1 MSIFCRRQV
10 VSLLVALLVSVMV
23 TGCSREVETAVVE
36 ISNSELPESPLE
48 EASIALQTNQ
58 LDRAESILQAQLI
71 RQPDDLSAGVLMSHL
86 LVRRQQFS
94 AAIELLDRLAATN
107 PDQSDAC
114 EAEAAEVAVL
124 AGDSKDAINRFKAI
138 VRRKPGFVSARRR
151 LAEIFNS
158 QGFRFDA
165 NEVMRGVAAEQP
177 LSMRDLI
184 SLINP
189 MRPFSTFTEKP
200 DIDNADHLSRYGV
213 LGVVSALRSRSD
225 FGEAIECLSESEL
238 LASGD
243 PAATAMMGL
252 LWAETNQFDS
262 LRRWA
267 SGTSIRS
274 DELRRYPAYWLAMGA
289 LAMHDRDDSAAAC
302 FVEACRREPGC
313 VEAWTGLIAALQLKG
328 NQSAADKA
336 RKTSRLVEES
346 AWLSQHLA
354 TDQAGNVEML
364 QRLVEVLNELG
375 RWVESVAWQEM
386 WVANS
391 APGSIQLKTLSEYKQ
406 KLLQQYPSG
415 RNDSAVIGG
424 LVPQDFGSA
433 EPWFVKVASWDRK
446 ELDSLQGS
454 ASDHE
459 SSAPSGFEH
468 PVFVGV
474 AQSLGLDF
482 LHRNATVPVQREFR
496 LFQPLGGGVACLDFD
511 LDGQVDFYF
520 CQAATDP
527 PGGVSQHS
535 NRIFRQVDGRFLDQT
550 IASETTDNHYSMGVT
565 AGDVNQDGFA
575 DLVVGNIGV
584 NVCLV
589 NQGDGTFRPVP
600 VQDDTWQHPMLSM
613 SVAIADLTGDGLPEI
628 AEVNYVDDP
637 RVFDPIQRDAQ
648 GKAMRLPGPLHF
660 DPAPQ
665 RVFVSQGNGQ
675 YRGHSMPSDENAQ
688 LSTGMGVLVADL
700 DSDGRNEL
708 FIGCDQKANQVWKF
722 DSSAPDDRAAW
733 SDAAV
738 AMGLAYGPGGKPK
751 ACMGIAAADFDHNGR
766 LDLHITN
773 FYDEWSNQYMQN
785 ASGVFVDAAV
795 AMGIDDVSA
804 RMLGFGVQAFDFD
817 NNSTW
822 DLAIGNGHIEDFRNK
837 RQKFKMRTQVLTMV
851 NQKYV
856 AIVPKGDDDY
866 WNTDRLGRAVAK
878 CDWNRDGRTDLVTTE
893 VNGPAEL
900 LENRTTTQNHFLQ
913 IELVGT
919 HAERDAIGAIVT
931 VVAGD
936 RTWTQFCQAGDGYLC
951 KNEPLMSFGVG
962 SINRLDRIDV
972 SWPSGKSQTFPDP
985 PVDTRV
991 LLIEGSGQIW
1001 NHESSAARQPKIQDQ

>member
-1 MSIFCRRQV
+1 M
-10 VSLLVALLVSVMV
+10 
-23 TGCSREVETAVVE
+23 VVE
-36 ISNSELPESPLE
+36 NGSNEPPRSPLE
-48 EASIALQTNQ
+48 EASAAIQSNQ
-58 LDRAESILQAQLI
+58 LDRAESILRTQLI
-71 RQPDDLSAGVLMSHL
+71 QQPGDLLAGVMMSQL

-94 AAIELLDRLAATN
+94 SAIELLDRLAATN
-107 PDQSDAC
+107 PDQRDVC
-114 EAEAAEVAVL
+114 EAEAAEVAVS
-124 AGDSKDAINRFKAI
+124 AGDSLDAINRFKAL
-138 VRRKPGFVSARRR
+138 VDRKPGFVSARRR
-151 LAEIFNS
+151 LAEILNS

-165 NEVMRGVAAEQP
+165 NEVLRGVAAEQP

-200 DIDNADHLSRYGV
+200 DIDNAEHLSRYGV

-225 FGEAIECLSESEL
+225 LGEAIECLSESKL

-252 LWAETNQFDS
+252 LWAETNQFDP

-267 SGTSIRS
+267 SGTSTGS
-274 DELRRYPAYWLAMGA
+274 DELRRYPAYWMAMGT

-313 VEAWTGLIAALQLKG
+313 IEAWTGLIAALELHD

-364 QRLVEVLNELG
+364 QRLVEVLNGLG
-375 RWVESVAWQEM
+375 RWIESVAWQEM
-386 WVANS
+386 WIANS
-391 APGSIQLKTLSEYKQ
+391 SPGSSQLKTLSGYKQ
-406 KLLQQYPSG
+406 ELLQQYPSG
-415 RNDSAVIGG
+415 RNESAIIGG

-433 EPWFVKVASWDRK
+433 EPWFVKVASWDRG
-446 ELDSLQGS
+446 EPDSPYDS
-454 ASDHE
+454 ASDHKTVTP
-459 SSAPSGFEH
+459 AGFDH

-482 LHRNATVPVQREFR
+482 RHRNATVPVQREFL

-511 LDGQVDFYF
+511 LDGQVDLYF

-527 PGGVSQHS
+527 PGGISQHS
-535 NRIFRQVDGRFLDQT
+535 NRLFRQVDGKFLDQA
-550 IASETTDNHYSMGVT
+550 IASAATDYHYSMGVT
-565 AGDVNQDGFA
+565 AGDINQDGFA
-575 DLVVGNIGV
+575 DLVIGNIGV
-584 NVCLV
+584 NVCLI
-589 NQGDGTFRPVP
+589 NQGDGTFRPSP
-600 VQDDTWQHPMLSM
+600 VQDDTWQQPMLTM

-637 RVFDPIQRDAQ
+637 RVYDPIQRDAQ
-648 GKAMRLPGPLHF
+648 GKATRLPGPLHF

-665 RVFVSQGNGQ
+665 RVFVSQGDGQ
-675 YRGHSMPSDENAQ
+675 WRGLSMPSDENAKP
-688 LSTGMGVLVADL
+688 STGMGLLVADL
-700 DSDGRNEL
+700 NSDGRNEL
-708 FIGCDQKANQVWKF
+708 FVGCDQKANQVWKF
-722 DSSAPDDRAAW
+722 DSSASGDQAVW

-751 ACMGIAAADFDHNGR
+751 ACMGITAADFDHNGR

-773 FYDEWSNQYMQN
+773 FYDEWSSQYMQN

-795 AMGIDDVSA
+795 AMGIDNVSA
-804 RMLGFGVQAFDFD
+804 RVLGFGVQAVDFD

-822 DLAIGNGHIEDFRNK
+822 DLAIGNGHIEDFRDK
-837 RQKFKMRTQVLTMV
+837 GHDFKMRTQVLTMV
-851 NQKYV
+851 DKKYV
-856 AIVPKGDDDY
+856 SVIPTGDDDY
-866 WNTDRLGRAVAK
+866 WKTDRLARAVAK

-893 VNGPAEL
+893 VNGSAEL

-936 RTWTQFCQAGDGYLC
+936 QAWTQFSQTGDGYLC
-951 KNEPLMSFGVG
+951 KNESLLSFGVG
-962 SINRLDRIDV
+962 STNQINRIDV
-972 SWPSGKSQTFPDP
+972 SWPGGKRQSFRNP
-985 PVDTRV
+985 PLDTRV
-991 LLIEGSGQIW
+991 LLVEGNDQIW
-1001 NHESSAARQPKIQDQ
+1001 NQSSSTARQR